1 MRFVWAIWGP
11 LKPSGT
17 VPEASEQHWNMADVF
32 LTSVKNRTKGNLLR
46 SKRNLNKFSKDIML
60 TISFTWNAWNMF
72 YIGVLTN
79 SPIGKL
85 NLESGLWAVGRR
97 KYNFL
102 VRPRNLNPTFRYLR
116 GVFGQN
122 FKILASKMS
131 LWLNFGPEKS
141 SKKVGFSLGS
151 LYSLAL
157 FFQLLVGQL
166 VNDSESCETQNT
178 SIYYR

>member
-1 MRFVWAIWGP
+1 
-11 LKPSGT
+11 
-17 VPEASEQHWNMADVF
+17 
-32 LTSVKNRTKGNLLR
+32 
-46 SKRNLNKFSKDIML
+46 
-60 TISFTWNAWNMF
+60 MF

-79 SPIGKL
+79 YSIGKL
-85 NLESGLWAVGRR
+85 NLESGLWAIGRR
-97 KYNFL
+97 KCNFL
-102 VRPRNLNPTFRYLR
+102 VRPRNFNPTFRYLR

-131 LWLNFGPEKS
+131 PWLNLSPEKS

-178 SIYYR
+178 SIYYRQGSFWAIFGCLHLIQTPLDTLPHGQLAQLTKIYPHFGRPGLLLGRL

>member
-1 MRFVWAIWGP
+1 
-11 LKPSGT
+11 
-17 VPEASEQHWNMADVF
+17 
-32 LTSVKNRTKGNLLR
+32 
-46 SKRNLNKFSKDIML
+46 
-60 TISFTWNAWNMF
+60 MF

-79 SPIGKL
+79 YSIGKL
-85 NLESGLWAVGRR
+85 NLESGLWAIGRR
-97 KYNFL
+97 KCNFL
-102 VRPRNLNPTFRYLR
+102 VRPRNFNPTFRYLR

-131 LWLNFGPEKS
+131 PWLNLSPEKS

-178 SIYYR
+178 SIYYRQGSFWAIFEGLHLILTPFDSLPHGQLARLMKKYTHFLSIFILLGRL